1 MIILND
7 RSQLISLV
15 DEDTLEKVR
24 NAEEFVIKTDTG
36 NIMMAFPWMDQTAIM
51 LYMEPEHT
59 SVWAENPEILKFTR
73 GISGTGKEELFE
85 FFVAI
90 TVNDHRNLDDLED
103 RVEELEDRLTEDPN
117 PNRENFMEILQLR
130 REVLHKKRYYG
141 RMELLTDELMQIDM
155 YFNFID
161 KKFDKL
167 FGHILQ
173 TQEYLDQIRQSYEA
187 QIDIQQNNLMKVFTV
202 VTSIFLPLSL
212 IAGWYG
218 MNLIMPEFQ
227 WINGYPFVIG
237 LCITIVLFMLWQFKR
252 NKWL

>member
-1 MIILND
+1 MIIMNE
-7 RSQLISLV
+7 REQLLSLV
-15 DEDTLEKVR
+15 DENTLEKVR
-24 NAEEFVIKTDTG
+24 DNEEFVIKTETG
-36 NIMMAFPWMDQTAIM
+36 NILMAFPWMDQTAVL

-59 SVWAENPEILKFTR
+59 SIWAENPDILKFTR

-90 TVNDHRNLDDLED
+90 TVNDHRNLDELED
-103 RVEELEDRLTEDPN
+103 RVEDLEDVLLEDPN
-117 PNRENFMEILQLR
+117 PNKENFRAIQQLR

-173 TQEYLDQIRQSYEA
+173 TQEYLDQVRQSYEA

-202 VTSIFLPLSL
+202 VTSFFLPLSL

-218 MNLIMPEFQ
+218 MNLIMPEFK

-237 LCITIVLFMLWQFKR
+237 LCVTIVLFMLWLFRRK
-252 NKWL
+252 KWL

>member
-1 MIILND
+1 MTIYND
-7 RSQLISLV
+7 RDQLLSLV
-15 DEDTLEKVR
+15 DEDTLEKVS
-24 NAEEFVIKTDTG
+24 NAVEYVIKTDAG
-36 NIMMAFPWMDQTAIM
+36 NILMAFQWMDQTEVI
-51 LYMEPEHT
+51 LYMEPDHT
-59 SVWAENPEILKFTR
+59 SVWAENHAILNFTK

-90 TVNDHRNLDDLED
+90 TVNDHRNLDELED
-103 RVEELEDRLTEDPN
+103 RVEDLEDRLADDPN
-117 PNRENFMEILQLR
+117 PNKENFSEILQLR

-173 TQEYLDQIRQSYEA
+173 TQEYLDQVRQSYEA
-187 QIDIQQNNLMKVFTV
+187 QIDIQQNSLMKVFTV

-218 MNLIMPEFQ
+218 MNLIMPEFK
-227 WINGYPFVIG
+227 WVNGYPFVIG
-237 LCITIVLFMLWQFKR
+237 LCITIVLFMLWLFRK

>member
-1 MIILND
+1 MIILDNRD
-7 RSQLISLV
+7 QLLSLV

-24 NAEEFVIKTDTG
+24 NAEEFVIRTDAG
-36 NIMMAFPWMDQTAIM
+36 NILMAFPWIDQTEVM
-51 LYMEPEHT
+51 LYMEPDHT
-59 SVWAENPEILKFTR
+59 TIWAENPVIFRFTK

-90 TVNDHRNLDDLED
+90 TVNDHKNLDELED
-103 RVEELEDRLTEDPN
+103 RVEKLEDMLTDDPN
-117 PNRENFMEILQLR
+117 LNKEYFRAILQLR
-130 REVLHKKRYYG
+130 REVMHKKRYYG

-167 FGHILQ
+167 FSHILQ
-173 TQEYLDQIRQSYEA
+173 TQEYLDQVRQSYEA
-187 QIDIQQNNLMKVFTV
+187 QIDIQQNRLMKVFTV

-218 MNLIMPEFQ
+218 MNLVMPEFH
-227 WINGYPFVIG
+227 WAYGYPFVIG
-237 LCITIVLFMLWQFKR
+237 LCVTIILFMLWLFRK